1 MENSLYCKSYKKP
14 SGENLKC
21 IHLTVAKCLPIPVHL
36 LQQAVQTFICSLIS
50 FIHLAEYFNTGKLVA
65 VHGLT
70 GELLLKHELGKKTS
84 LKGLQAIFTEEKKGS
99 FLPWFIE
106 SAKIKSDSE
115 IYIKLEGVNTREAAL
130 KLTSKQVWLPEADF
144 KKFAAKTAPAS
155 LLGYMII
162 NSNETL
168 GEILELIEQPH
179 QLLCR
184 LEIKGK
190 EVLIPL
196 HEETLQKVDHRKK
209 QVLVELPDGLLDIYL
224 Q

>member
-1 MENSLYCKSYKKP
+1 M
-14 SGENLKC
+14 
-21 IHLTVAKCLPIPVHL
+21 V
-36 LQQAVQTFICSLIS
+36 
-50 FIHLAEYFNTGKLVA
+50 EYFKIGKLVA
-65 VHGLT
+65 VHGLN
-70 GELLLKHELGKKTS
+70 GELLLKHGLGKKTS
-84 LKGLQAIFTEEKKGS
+84 LKGLQAIYTEEKKNS

-106 SAKIKSDSE
+106 TTKIKNE
-115 IYIKLEGVNTREAAL
+115 AEVFLKLEGINTREAARPFTQ
-130 KLTSKQVWLPEADF
+130 KEIWVPETDF

-162 NSNETL
+162 HLNEPL

-196 HEETLQKVDHRKK
+196 HEESLQKVNHKK
-209 QVLVELPDGLLDIYL
+209 KEVLVDLPDGLLEIYL
-224 Q
+224 